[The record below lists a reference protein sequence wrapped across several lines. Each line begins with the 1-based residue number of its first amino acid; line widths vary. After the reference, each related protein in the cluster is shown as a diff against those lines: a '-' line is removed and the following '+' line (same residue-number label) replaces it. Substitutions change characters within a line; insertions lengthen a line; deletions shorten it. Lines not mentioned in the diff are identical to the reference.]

1 MNFTWPMLLSCK
13 WFVYICNIHKW
24 WNRTLGHSN
33 ASWHCDVDSSGLN
46 AVPYGWHISYINSNK
61 LFINNIVESRKHWKS
76 FLLIKY
82 STISSLKVLV
92 RLNGS
97 IKWKSYDTF
106 INKINKNSGG
116 GGKRWGAS
124 WAGHQSIADK
134 THTCASTLDSS
145 ANLQSTSLDWGRKLL
160 QQQGGHANCT
170 QKGPTQPGGSHGDR
184 RDDSVNHTIIRLLHN

>member
-1 MNFTWPMLLSCK
+1 MTFTWPMLLSCK

-116 GGKRWGAS
+116 GGQKVGCILGRSSVHRRQNTHLRVHVRLISKPAKHVFGLRKETPAATRRTCKLYTERPHPTGRFTRGQTRW
-124 WAGHQSIADK
+124 Q
-134 THTCASTLDSS
+134 
-145 ANLQSTSLDWGRKLL
+145 R
-160 QQQGGHANCT
+160 
-170 QKGPTQPGGSHGDR
+170 
-184 RDDSVNHTIIRLLHN
+184 